1 MAVVEHGGYVE
12 TPQWR
17 WCVGHW
23 RWFVGIDG
31 RNDANFC
38 LTDTFNL
45 KGFGSIDQ
53 MEGIGEMNEFEEVS
67 TNWCRDDWLH
77 GGLEKQNK
85 NEKICK
91 EISMQSATYLPA
103 SDDSEIQ
110 YWGLNALVS
119 DAHIAK
125 HGRPKPTAVPEK
137 TPTMGLGKTACRAV
151 LKPQRSQ
158 TKANLAKCSKACE
171 SRDMSQYL
179 PHILSLSSLEDIFI
193 IFTIEAVVRCWSYW
207 RRNFEFLLH
216 FLTDVI
222 PE

>member
-1 MAVVEHGGYVE
+1 
-12 TPQWR
+12 
-17 WCVGHW
+17 
-23 RWFVGIDG
+23 
-31 RNDANFC
+31 
-38 LTDTFNL
+38 
-45 KGFGSIDQ
+45 
-53 MEGIGEMNEFEEVS
+53 MNEFEEVS

-85 NEKICK
+85 NEKIL
-91 EISMQSATYLPA
+91 MQSATYLPA

-125 HGRPKPTAVPEK
+125 HGRPKPAAVPEK

-179 PHILSLSSLEDIFI
+179 PHILSLSSLEDIFYLLYSQLKLQSDAEV
-193 IFTIEAVVRCWSYW
+193 IEEE
-207 RRNFEFLLH
+207 NFEFLLH